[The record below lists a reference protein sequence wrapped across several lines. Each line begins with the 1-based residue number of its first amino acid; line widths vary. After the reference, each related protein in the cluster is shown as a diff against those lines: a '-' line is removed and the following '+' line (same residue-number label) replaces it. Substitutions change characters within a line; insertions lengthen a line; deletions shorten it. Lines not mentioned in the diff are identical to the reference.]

1 MTRRFQPSFVG
12 GLFIGIVSSLP
23 IVGGANACC
32 CLWVVLGGL
41 LTVYLQRQA
50 HIEALDAAEAVLG
63 GLVAGLVGALISTAL
78 SALLYAVSGDQ
89 VLQQIRG
96 VLDGNAQVPPEIRDR
111 VESLLG
117 ARNAPVMIG
126 LISALVTVPMYS
138 VFGMLGALLGLAL
151 FGKKP
156 KPETPT

>member
-1 MTRRFQPSFVG
+1 MTRRFQPSLVG

-50 HIEALDAAEAVLG
+50 HAGALDAAEALLG
-63 GLVAGLVGALISTAL
+63 GLVAGLVGSIISTAV
-78 SALLYAVSGDQ
+78 SAMLYAVSGDQ
-89 VLQQIRG
+89 VLEQIRTY
-96 VLDGNAQVPPEIRDR
+96 LEGNAQMPAEIKDR

-117 ARNAPVMIG
+117 ARNAPVMIA

-138 VFGMLGALLGLAL
+138 VFGMLGALLGFAL

-156 KPETPT
+156 KLETPS